1 MNASPTTIAADGTD
15 ILRKICKDKRKRIE
29 DLKRATPLAELDKAA
44 SKAPPPRGFAQALY
58 AKAEQNGC
66 AFIAEI
72 KKASPS
78 AGIIRPNF
86 SPRELAQAYA
96 KAGAACLSVLTDT
109 PYFQGRDEHLTEAR
123 AACDLPVLRKDFMID
138 PWQVAQTRAL
148 GADCILLIMAA
159 LNDGEAA
166 LLHKTAQ
173 DYGLDVLI
181 ETHDRAELER
191 ALALPSGLIGINNRN
206 LKTLQTTLDATEE
219 LGRLVPQDRFLVSES
234 GIKTSSDIAR
244 LKACGADGFLVGESL
259 LKQQDPGAALANLM
273 ASPQSA

>member
-1 MNASPTTIAADGTD
+1 MNASPPIAADEND
-15 ILRKICKDKRKRIE
+15 ILRKICEDKRKRVE
-29 DLKRATPLAELDKAA
+29 DLKRATPLAELNKAA
-44 SKAPPPRGFAQALY
+44 SKAPPLRGFAQTMRD
-58 AKAEQNGC
+58 KADRNGC

-148 GADCILLIMAA
+148 GADCILLIIAA
-159 LNDGEAA
+159 LNDDEAA
-166 LLHKTAQ
+166 TLHNAAQ
-173 DYGLDVLI
+173 DYGLDILI
-181 ETHDRAELER
+181 ETHNREEMER
-191 ALALPSGLIGINNRN
+191 ALTLPSGLIGINNRN
-206 LKTLQTTLDATEE
+206 LKTLKTTLDATEE
-219 LGRLVPQDRFLVSES
+219 LARLVPSDRFLVSES
-234 GIKTSSDIAR
+234 GIKTPDDIAK
-244 LKACGADGFLVGESL
+244 LKACGAKGFLVGESL
-259 LKQQDPGAALANLM
+259 LKQPDPGEALRALM
-273 ASPQSA
+273 QL